1 MPRTAQNIKL
11 EMQAAEPLYKQV
23 ETQILN
29 CLAQGE
35 WKPGDR
41 IPTESQ
47 LAERFGV
54 AVLTVRAGIR
64 DLVASNIL
72 VRKQGS
78 GTYVARHDRQRQRYQ
93 FTHVFGNDGTKAM
106 PDRRLLAFTRVAADP
121 VSSRYLQLA
130 PGDKSSLFR
139 IECSLSLEGRAI
151 AIMDITIPSRLFA
164 GLTGRAIARS
174 DENLYAVYQNV
185 CSVNVIRI
193 KEQVYAVKAGARAA
207 KILGIS
213 AADPV
218 LRIDRIAYTY
228 NDVQIEFR
236 RRIHQAAGYHY
247 ELDEG
252 GI

>member
-1 MPRTAQNIKL
+1 MPRNALNTRL

-23 ETQILN
+23 ERQILN

-41 IPTESQ
+41 LPTESQ

-64 DLVASNIL
+64 DLVETSIL

-78 GTYVARHDRQRQRYQ
+78 GTYVARHDRQRRRYQ
-93 FTHVFGNDGTKAM
+93 FTHVFRNDGTKIT
-106 PDRRLLAFTRVAADP
+106 PERRLVSFTKVVADDA
-121 VSSRYLQLA
+121 SAKYLQLR
-130 PGDKSSLFR
+130 PGDRATLYR
-139 IECSLSLEGRAI
+139 IECLLKLEGRAV
-151 AIMDITIPSRLFA
+151 ALMDIMIPTRLFS
-164 GLTGRAIARS
+164 GLTARAIEKS
-174 DENLYAVYQNV
+174 EENLYAVYQNA
-185 CSVNVIRI
+185 CDVNVIRI
-193 KEQVYAVKAGARAA
+193 KEQVHAVRAGGRAA
-207 KILGIS
+207 KILGIP
-213 AADPV
+213 AADPA

-228 NDVQIEFR
+228 NDVPVEFR
-236 RRIHQAAGYHY
+236 RRIHSAADFHY